1 MIEFIA
7 ALLTLLSAY
16 YTVKEK
22 VICWPLAIVS
32 TLIYIYLLYV
42 EKLYGQVF
50 ADTIIV
56 FQCIY
61 GWYYWDVTDTEP
73 PTWLSINKMLRD
85 LLISIILCFITI
97 YFVIRYTN
105 NPQPELD
112 IITTYSALLAN
123 WYLAKKYINGFMI
136 WIFTDLLLV
145 YMFFNQ
151 HMYWSAGLYIILI
164 EFARQGQFAWI
175 KSLKTD

>member
-16 YTVKEK
+16 YTVKER
-22 VICWPLAIVS
+22 VICWPLAIIS
-32 TLIYIYLLYV
+32 TLIYIYLLYT
-42 EKLYGQVF
+42 EKLYGQIF

-61 GWYYWDVTDTEP
+61 GWYYWDKTDTEP
-73 PTWLSINKMLRD
+73 PEWLPLNKMIRD
-85 LLISIILCFITI
+85 LSLGCVLSFITV
-97 YFVIRYTN
+97 YFVTRYTN
-105 NPQPELD
+105 NPQPVLD
-112 IITTYSALLAN
+112 ITTTFMALLAN
-123 WYLAKKYINGFMI
+123 WYLAKKYINGFI
-136 WIFTDLLLV
+136 TWVFTDLLLV

-164 EFARQGQFAWI
+164 EFARQGQFAWE